1 MSSRTKLK
9 MVASGMEAAAG
20 EATRAGRASVG
31 FAAARVAPDPE
42 VRAVAKRRQFS
53 AAYEFEV
60 LTEAGRLTEHRAI
73 WALLRREGLYS
84 LHLSV
89 WRRERRAHSLERKGL
104 GDYTEADVVSVPAA
118 LGQCRKRARH
128 RQFSCRGKH
137 EHSVVTH
144 LSEEHWSKAVRSR
157 RTKSCA
163 AGFRETGL
171 GTQ

>member
-9 MVASGMEAAAG
+9 MVASGMEAAA
-20 EATRAGRASVG
+20 G

-53 AAYEFEV
+53 AAYEFAV
-60 LTEAGRLTEHRAI
+60 LTEAERLTEHG
-73 WALLRREGLYS
+73 ALLRREGLYS

-144 LSEEHWSKAVRSR
+144 LSEEHWSKAVRTLTLTPPLSPR
-157 RTKSCA
+157 R
-163 AGFRETGL
+163 GGRLDNYQNRVEP
-171 GTQ
+171 